1 MTEASNQGSPNSASG
16 LGRSRRAAAAV
27 AVSVGVTSLVY
38 GTSLVL
44 PADAMADTTALSCAS
59 TTTGTATTPADTAT
73 ATDSAT
79 DPATDSA
86 QPSDAASAT
95 ATDSAADSTTGSAAD
110 GSSDPTATASASA
123 SASATATDSASAS
136 ASPSSS
142 PCSVPSSNTLSPTK
156 RASATRS
163 TVPVRTASAT
173 TTATASATG
182 GKGAA
187 PTTAPASQPSIP
199 VYTVSPTGS
208 SYYYT
213 AVPPGNAGYQL
224 PTGTITRAQIIAR
237 AELWVAQQVPYSQT
251 AWWTNTN
258 GTYRQ
263 DCSGYVSMAW
273 DLDQYTDFW
282 TGNLNLV
289 SRTIPA
295 ATLLPGDILLSSKH
309 TILFAGWA
317 DTAHTEFDYFEEAHQ
332 GTNARYVVDAP
343 LSAFLDNG
351 FAPFRYDG
359 IVGSS
364 ALSGLPAS
372 GQQYAALAAQGSE
385 VDPPGVSGLQPA
397 GLASS
402 AAASATSASASAAA
416 SSARAALQVEAAA
429 DVSDAVSRRDE
440 GLALG
445 VGGVFL
451 LVAGLMMRR
460 PIRSLPAR
468 RGRH

>member
-1 MTEASNQGSPNSASG
+1 M
-16 LGRSRRAAAAV
+16 
-27 AVSVGVTSLVY
+27 Y
-38 GTSLVL
+38 
-44 PADAMADTTALSCAS
+44 
-59 TTTGTATTPADTAT
+59 
-73 ATDSAT
+73 TD
-79 DPATDSA
+79 
-86 QPSDAASAT
+86 
-95 ATDSAADSTTGSAAD
+95 
-110 GSSDPTATASASA
+110 
-123 SASATATDSASAS
+123 
-136 ASPSSS
+136 
-142 PCSVPSSNTLSPTK
+142 
-156 RASATRS
+156 
-163 TVPVRTASAT
+163 
-173 TTATASATG
+173 
-182 GKGAA
+182 
-187 PTTAPASQPSIP
+187 
-199 VYTVSPTGS
+199 SPTGS

-224 PTGTITRAQIIAR
+224 PTGTLTRAQIIAR

-251 AWWTNTN
+251 AWWTNVN

-295 ATLLPGDILLSSKH
+295 ATLLPGDILLSAKH

-364 ALSGLPAS
+364 TLSALSVN
-372 GQQYAALAAQGSE
+372 GQNYNALASQGSE
-385 VDPPGVSGLQPA
+385 VDPPGVSTLQPA
-397 GLASS
+397 GLSSSS
-402 AAASATSASASAAA
+402 AAAAASSVSAAA
-416 SSARAALQVEAAA
+416 SSVRRPALQLEAA
-429 DVSDAVSRRDE
+429 DVADPLSRRDE
-440 GLALG
+440 GMALG
-445 VGGVFL
+445 VGGAFL
-451 LVAGLMMRR
+451 LMAGLVMRR
-460 PIRSLPAR
+460 PIRALPRR